1 MKGAKAQQLLA
12 TMQSADEGTQLQGVM
27 EMCQMLVM
35 GNEETLVGFPVKQ
48 TVPVLIT
55 LLQMEH
61 NFDMMNHACRALTY
75 LMEGL
80 PRSSVF
86 VVEAVPALLEKV
98 HLSITLFRE
107 TFERETI
114 CVFFANLTFFYKI
127 ILKSFIHKSLVK
139 LQFFII

>member
-1 MKGAKAQQLLA
+1 
-12 TMQSADEGTQLQGVM
+12 MQSADEGTQLQGVM

-61 NFDMMNHACRALTY
+61 NFDIMNHACRALTY

-98 HLSITLFRE
+98 FYS
-107 TFERETI
+107 
-114 CVFFANLTFFYKI
+114 FFKPFQIFFCGR
-127 ILKSFIHKSLVK
+127 LNF
-139 LQFFII
+139 